1 MAKETAEQKL
11 LKILEASGKVPPAAL
26 VSGKSGDA
34 AGKKASSQR
43 KFRFSVQILNGVLL
57 IGILVCLAVLGLEIQ
72 SGIQLLKKQVDFD
85 LGSMGIRSNKI
96 DEIKPR
102 DIAYYAQKIGMRNI
116 FKPFEKEQM
125 DKVAVPAKPNLA
137 RKLSKYKL
145 VGVAWLDL
153 PESASVMVEDT
164 TSGTTYFLREGEKL
178 DDVTIKTIY
187 TDRAVFG
194 YENEEITIKL

>member
-11 LKILEASGKVPPAAL
+11 LKILE
-26 VSGKSGDA
+26 SGKSPSSNAGVA
-34 AGKKASSQR
+34 AVKVKAPQR
-43 KFRFSVQILNGVLL
+43 QFQFSVQALNGLLVLV
-57 IGILVCLAVLGLEIQ
+57 IVGCLAVLGYEI
-72 SGIQLLKKQVDFD
+72 SAGNQLLHKQVDFD
-85 LGSMGIRSNKI
+85 LSGAGPFSGDVEMP
-96 DEIKPR
+96 KPH
-102 DIAYYAQKIGMRNI
+102 DISYYAQKIGTRNI
-116 FKPFEKEQM
+116 FKPYEKEQS
-125 DKVAVPAKPNLA
+125 DKVSVASKPNLTK
-137 RKLSKYKL
+137 KLSKYKL

-164 TSGTTYFLREGEKL
+164 TTGMTYFLREGEKL

>member
-11 LKILEASGKVPPAAL
+11 LKILETSGTTSKSNVTAVP
-26 VSGKSGDA
+26 V
-34 AGKKASSQR
+34 KAPRRSFQ
-43 KFRFSVQILNGVLL
+43 FSIGMFN
-57 IGILVCLAVLGLEIQ
+57 GILVVVILGCLAMLGYELQTGSE
-72 SGIQLLKKQVDFD
+72 LLRQQVDFD
-85 LGSMGIRSNKI
+85 LSAMGPHA
-96 DEIKPR
+96 DGVTTFKPR
-102 DIAYYAQKIGMRNI
+102 DISFYAQKIGERNI
-116 FKPFEKEQM
+116 FKPYEKEQM
-125 DKVAVPAKPNLA
+125 DKVSVVAKPDLA

-164 TSGTTYFLREGEKL
+164 TNGMTYFLREGEKL
-178 DDVTIKTIY
+178 DDVTIKSIF

>member
-11 LKILEASGKVPPAAL
+11 LKILEASGKVPSSAPKPGGASAKT
-26 VSGKSGDA
+26 V
-34 AGKKASSQR
+34 SSQR
-43 KFRFSVQILNGVLL
+43 KFRFSVQMLNGVLL
-57 IGILVCLAVLGLEIQ
+57 IGILVCLVVLGLELQ
-72 SGIQLLKKQVDFD
+72 SGNQLLSKRVDFD
-85 LGSMGIRSNKI
+85 ISSVAGRSAQVY
-96 DEIKPR
+96 ELKPR
-102 DIAYYAQKIGMRNI
+102 DIAFYAQKIGIRNI

-125 DKVAVPAKPNLA
+125 DKVGVTAKPNLA
-137 RKLSKYKL
+137 KKLSKYKL

-164 TSGTTYFLREGEKL
+164 TSGMTYFLREGEKL

>member
-11 LKILEASGKVPPAAL
+11 LKILEASGKLPAAP
-26 VSGKSGDA
+26 A
-34 AGKKASSQR
+34 AAASAPKAAAKPGF
-43 KFRFSVQILNGVLL
+43 KFKFSVQMLNGILL
-57 IGILVCLAVLGLEIQ
+57 IGVVVCLAILGLEIQ
-72 SGIQLLKKQVDFD
+72 SGNKLLSKQVDFD
-85 LGSMGIRSNKI
+85 LNTMGIRTG
-96 DEIKPR
+96 
-102 DIAYYAQKIGMRNI
+102 DIAEFKPKDISYYAQKIGTRNI
-116 FKPFEKEQM
+116 FKPYEKEQL
-125 DKVAVPAKPNLA
+125 DKVSAAKPNLTQ
-137 RKLSKYKL
+137 KLSKYKL

-164 TSGTTYFLREGEKL
+164 TNGMTYFLREGEKL

>member
-11 LKILEASGKVPPAAL
+11 LKILEASGKMPASAPASNASKAP
-26 VSGKSGDA
+26 VKSA
-34 AGKKASSQR
+34 I
-43 KFRFSVQILNGVLL
+43 KFRFSVQMLNAILL
-57 IGILVCLAVLGLEIQ
+57 IGVVVCLAVLGLEIQ
-72 SGIQLLKKQVDFD
+72 SGSQLLSKQVDFD
-85 LGSMGIRSNKI
+85 VNTSVIRAG
-96 DEIKPR
+96 DVAELKPK
-102 DIAYYAQKIGMRNI
+102 DIAYYAQKIGVRNI
-116 FKPFEKEQM
+116 FKPFEKEQL
-125 DKVAVPAKPNLA
+125 DKASATKPNLA
-137 RKLSKYKL
+137 QKLSKYKL

-164 TSGTTYFLREGEKL
+164 TNGMTFFLREGEKL

>member
-11 LKILEASGKVPPAAL
+11 LKILEASGKAPSSTGGASVK
-26 VSGKSGDA
+26 V
-34 AGKKASSQR
+34 KAPQR
-43 KFRFSVQILNGVLL
+43 QFAFSVQMLNGILVLA
-57 IGILVCLAVLGLEIQ
+57 IVVCLAVLGYEIN
-72 SGIQLLKKQVDFD
+72 SGNQLLHKQVDFD
-85 LGSMGIRSNKI
+85 LSAVGASSG
-96 DEIKPR
+96 DVELPKPH
-102 DIAYYAQKIGMRNI
+102 DISYYAQKIGTRNI
-116 FKPFEKEQM
+116 FKPYEKEQS
-125 DKVAVPAKPNLA
+125 DKVSVASKPNLTK
-137 RKLSKYKL
+137 KLSKYKL

-164 TSGTTYFLREGEKL
+164 TTGMTYFIREGEKL

>member
-11 LKILEASGKVPPAAL
+11 LKILETSGTANT
-26 VSGKSGDA
+26 SKSTA
-34 AGKKASSQR
+34 IPVKAPRRSLQ
-43 KFRFSVQILNGVLL
+43 FSIGMFN
-57 IGILVCLAVLGLEIQ
+57 GILVLAILGCLAMLGYELQ
-72 SGIQLLKKQVDFD
+72 AGSQLLRQQVDFD
-85 LGSMGIRSNKI
+85 LSAMGPHA
-96 DEIKPR
+96 DDLATFKPR
-102 DIAYYAQKIGMRNI
+102 DISFYAQKIGMRNI
-116 FKPFEKEQM
+116 FKPYEKEQM
-125 DKVAVPAKPNLA
+125 DKVSVAAKPDLA

-164 TSGTTYFLREGEKL
+164 TNGMTYFLREGEKL
-178 DDVTIKTIY
+178 DDVTIKSIY

>member
-11 LKILEASGKVPPAAL
+11 LKILETSGATT
-26 VSGKSGDA
+26 KS
-34 AGKKASSQR
+34 KAVIPVKAPRRSFQ
-43 KFRFSVQILNGVLL
+43 FSVGMFN
-57 IGILVCLAVLGLEIQ
+57 GILVVVILGCLAMLGYELQ
-72 SGIQLLKKQVDFD
+72 TGSQLLRQQVDFD
-85 LGSMGIRSNKI
+85 LSAMGPHVDDIAGF
-96 DEIKPR
+96 KPR
-102 DIAYYAQKIGMRNI
+102 DISFYAQKIGTRNI
-116 FKPFEKEQM
+116 FKPYEKEQM
-125 DKVAVPAKPNLA
+125 DKVSVAAKPDLA

-164 TSGTTYFLREGEKL
+164 THGMTYFLREGEKL
-178 DDVTIKTIY
+178 DDVTIKSIY

>member
-11 LKILEASGKVPPAAL
+11 LKILEASGKVPSSAPKPGGASAKT
-26 VSGKSGDA
+26 V
-34 AGKKASSQR
+34 SSQR
-43 KFRFSVQILNGVLL
+43 KFRFSVQMLNGVLL
-57 IGILVCLAVLGLEIQ
+57 IGILVCLVVLGLELQ
-72 SGIQLLKKQVDFD
+72 SGNQLLSKQVDFD
-85 LGSMGIRSNKI
+85 ISSVAGRSAQVY
-96 DEIKPR
+96 ELKPR
-102 DIAYYAQKIGMRNI
+102 DIAFYAQKIGIRNI

-125 DKVAVPAKPNLA
+125 DKVGVTAKPNLA
-137 RKLSKYKL
+137 KKLSKYKL

-164 TSGTTYFLREGEKL
+164 TSGMTYFLREGEKL